1 MFSFISFIDV
11 MESAI
16 KYSTDDVY
24 RQAYLAT
31 NLYTV
36 QYIMY
41 VYYTVKYLMSFVN
54 IYMAA

>member
-1 MFSFISFIDV
+1 MSWNQQLNTQLI
-11 MESAI
+11 
-16 KYSTDDVY
+16 DVY

-54 IYMAA
+54 MAA